1 MKTAL
6 PNRKLRRGFVS
17 YVLVLTSA
25 LTLTMLTVAAYRRA
39 MAAHT
44 SQKEAQLRVDYA
56 DKEDAVLRAIVNITP
71 NRAVRAMQGNSNSSS
86 TVSNPLRWQ
95 NIYSDAVDQANART
109 SVSTAVMTQMNATTG
124 IVANAGDSAL
134 TDLSTTFDAIEP
146 EPGYMSTGMNRWL
159 NGATGGYPAPLEG
172 TTSVATLD
180 ATYPII
186 SSSKVYGSL
195 ASGAVN
201 LSPTSYPSMNVIPY
215 PDIRFGY
222 AAPGQPFVA
231 KRNWWA
237 FSLQLG
243 EGDQLLKSFS
253 RGDGSAGERD
263 FILSI
268 YEIPSQL
275 AISAE
280 AFANLGTHGD
290 GTAWQ
295 NTTITGPIYS
305 TRAQVDSGLHLDRLS
320 SRTGMSLGSDV
331 TVGTNALGGNPLT
344 PGVRE
349 QFEVTNGTFMPVSM
363 ASESG
368 RAAFIPI
375 NRGADFFDRFAHSSE
390 SNAVSPTTWN
400 NYSVGALQCAMRCDV
415 TAVTSSTNP
424 TPTNLRFSYMNGTT
438 RVNLNI
444 PQQTS
449 TTATALQVG
458 YSQVTTENNTWNFGT
473 QLVDVAYG
481 ASGKFYY
488 RYGVTGSIT
497 FNNATFGDPIVGTNK
512 AGYYRPASPFEV
524 KLLKGTKRSICVY
537 PKRLPGF
544 VAAVGGSG
552 PSINH
557 SLAVNVDY
565 TSSGLNNPTTY
576 KPKIPCTDADYGVLL
591 SECDNLTAFTKG
603 FSIVTNMRLYIGD
616 DFNVVST
623 TPPAGSGLPS
633 PFYPPASL
641 FAPEKRYGTE
651 FDPYKV
657 ELVGQVGHLGGDT
670 GSAGQPVRL
679 LDLKMGS
686 EANAAADKVNV
697 NLKPITHPDE
707 MPPITMTNWLV
718 TIEERRKAF
727 YNADGSAK

>member
-6 PNRKLRRGFVS
+6 PRPHQKPRRGFIS
-17 YVLVLTSA
+17 YVLVLTSG
-25 LTLTMLTVAAYRRA
+25 LTLTLLTVAAYRRA
-39 MAAHT
+39 MQAHT
-44 SQKEAQLRVDYA
+44 VQKEGQLRVDYA
-56 DKEDAVLRAIVNITP
+56 DKEDAILRGIVNITP
-71 NRAVRAMQGNSNSSS
+71 NRAVRAMQGNSASSS

-95 NIYSDAVDQANART
+95 NIFSDAVDQANART
-109 SVSTAVMTQMNATTG
+109 SVSNAMMTQMNATNG
-124 IVANAGDSAL
+124 ILGNSGDTTLA
-134 TDLSTTFDAIEP
+134 DLSSTFDAIEP
-146 EPGYMSTGMNRWL
+146 EPGYMSTGMNRSL
-159 NGATGGYPAPLEG
+159 GGGFPVPLEG
-172 TTSVATLD
+172 TTTVVDLD
-180 ATYPII
+180 KTYPII
-186 SSSKVYGSL
+186 SNTKVYGSL
-195 ASGAVN
+195 ANGQVG
-201 LSPTSYPSMNVIPY
+201 LSPTSYPAMNRIPY
-215 PDIRFGY
+215 PAIRFGY

-243 EGDQLLKSFS
+243 EADQLLNSFS
-253 RGDGSAGERD
+253 RDGGSVGERD
-263 FILSI
+263 FIVSI

-290 GTAWQ
+290 GSAWQ
-295 NTTITGPIYS
+295 NTSISGPIYT
-305 TRAQVDSGLHLDRLS
+305 TRAQVDSGLHLDRLA
-320 SRTGMSLGSDV
+320 SRTGVSLGSDV
-331 TVGTNALGGNPLT
+331 TVGTKALGGNPLT

-349 QFEVTNGTFMPVSM
+349 QYEVTNGAFMPVSM

-368 RAAFIPI
+368 RAAFVPI
-375 NRGADFFDRFAHSSE
+375 NRGAEFFDRFAHASE
-390 SNAVSPTTWN
+390 SNSISPTTWN

-424 TPTNLRFSYMNGTT
+424 TPTVLRFSYMNGTT

-444 PQQTS
+444 PQTVP
-449 TTATALQVG
+449 TTPAALQAG
-458 YSQVTTENNTWNFGT
+458 YSQVAAENATYNFGT

-481 ASGKFYY
+481 VSGKFYY

-497 FNNATFGDPIVGTNK
+497 FNNATFGDPLVGSGK
-512 AGYYRPASPFEV
+512 AGYYRPASPFEI
-524 KLLKGTKRSICVY
+524 KLLKGTKRSIAVY

-544 VAAVGGSG
+544 VAALGGSG

-565 TSSGLNNPTTY
+565 TNSGLNNPATY
-576 KPKIPCTDADYGVLL
+576 KPKIPCTESDYGVLL
-591 SECDNLTAFTKG
+591 GECDNLTAFTKG
-603 FSIVTNMRLYIGD
+603 FSVVTNMRLYIGD

-623 TPPAGSGLPS
+623 APPTGSGLPS

-641 FAPEKRYGTE
+641 FAPEKRYGGE

-657 ELVGQVGHLGGDT
+657 ELDGQMGHLGGDT
-670 GSAGQPVRL
+670 GSSSQPVRL

-686 EANAAADKVNV
+686 ETAAAADKVTV

-707 MPPITMTNWLV
+707 LPPITMMNWLV

>member
-6 PNRKLRRGFVS
+6 PNKKLRPGFIS
-17 YVLVLTSA
+17 YVMVLGA
-25 LTLTMLTVAAYRRA
+25 GLTLTLLTVAAYRRA
-39 MAAHT
+39 MEAHT
-44 SQKEAQLRVDYA
+44 VQKEGQLRVDYA
-56 DKEDAVLRAIVNITP
+56 DKEDGVLRAIVNITP
-71 NRAVRAMQGNSNSSS
+71 NRAVRAMQGNSASSS
-86 TVSNPLRWQ
+86 SASNPLRWQ
-95 NIYSDAVDQANART
+95 NIFSDAVDQANART
-109 SVSTAVMTQMNATTG
+109 SVSAALMTQMNATNG
-124 IVANAGDSAL
+124 IIGNAGDSAL
-134 TDLSTTFDAIEP
+134 TDLSTSFDAIEP
-146 EPGYMSTGMNRWL
+146 EPGYMSTGMNRSL
-159 NGATGGYPAPLEG
+159 GGGFPVPLEG
-172 TTSVATLD
+172 SVSLADLD
-180 ATYPII
+180 RTYPII
-186 SSSKVYGSL
+186 STSKIYGSL
-195 ASGAVN
+195 ANGKVALAPS
-201 LSPTSYPSMNVIPY
+201 SYPTMNVIPY
-215 PDIRFGY
+215 PEIRFGY
-222 AAPGQPFVA
+222 AAPGQNFVA

-243 EGDQLLKSFS
+243 ENDQLLKSFS
-253 RGDGSAGERD
+253 RDGGSLGERD
-263 FILSI
+263 FIISI

-290 GTAWQ
+290 GSAWQ
-295 NTTITGPIYS
+295 NTSISGPIYT

-320 SRTGMSLGSDV
+320 SRTGLSLGSDV
-331 TVGTNALGGNPLT
+331 TVGNAALGGNPLT

-349 QFEVTNGTFMPVSM
+349 QYEVTNGSFMPVSM
-363 ASESG
+363 GSESG

-375 NRGADFFDRFAHSSE
+375 NRGADFFDRFAHATE
-390 SNAVSPTTWN
+390 SNALSPTTWN

-415 TAVTSSTNP
+415 TQVVSSTNP
-424 TPTNLRFSYMNGTT
+424 TPTMLRFSYMNGTT
-438 RVNLNI
+438 RVSVNL
-444 PQQTS
+444 PQTTS
-449 TTATALQVG
+449 STPTALQPG
-458 YSQVTTENNTWNFGT
+458 FSQVVTENASYNFGT
-473 QLVDVAYG
+473 QVVDVAYG

-497 FNNATFGDPIVGTNK
+497 FDNATFGDPLVGTTK
-512 AGYYRPASPFEV
+512 AGYYRPAAPFEV

-544 VAAVGGSG
+544 VTSLGGS
-552 PSINH
+552 PAAINN

-565 TSSGLNNPTTY
+565 TSSGLNDPATY
-576 KPKIPCTDADYGVLL
+576 KPKIPCTDSDYGVLL
-591 SECDNLTAFTKG
+591 TECDNLTAFTKG
-603 FSIVTNMRLYIGD
+603 FSLVTNMRLYIGD

-651 FDPYKV
+651 YDPYKV

-670 GSAGQPVRL
+670 GSNGQPVRL

-686 EANAAADKVNV
+686 ETNAAADKVNV

-707 MPPITMTNWLV
+707 MPPITMMNWLI

-727 YNADGSAK
+727 YNSDGTAR